1 MTFQKHGRSAA
12 TFASRSAAAEKKS
25 SSTCGVGG
33 RRKTV
38 SEPQWI
44 VEENE
49 EEMEEVSFAPSAV
62 SELRWA
68 LHMCDNN

>member
-25 SSTCGVGG
+25 SKHVWS
-33 RRKTV
+33 RRETQDCLRT
-38 SEPQWI
+38 QWI
-44 VEENE
+44 VEEN

-68 LHMCDNN
+68 LHLCDNK